1 VLREIKEWPLLHH
14 PVAETSRIAESACRE
29 HAGLLHSRI
38 SASAQAGSLD
48 SRIDGDG
55 PAEFKLQQA
64 PDPA

>member
-1 VLREIKEWPLLHH
+1 VLREIKERSPLHH
-14 PVAETSRIAESACRE
+14 LVAATPRFAESACRE